1 VGLLNRLFSKRP
13 SKRDFAE
20 LVKEALAKSGI
31 TGMDYDE
38 KGFCLK
44 MSEKGN
50 VIFLDNGYAKYC
62 KADNRLRKILLEQ
75 ICSSFV
81 ESKSEMPGDFALAR
95 PHLMPIVRDSS
106 YLSLVELHSRAC
118 GLDTSNIKCPFKV
131 LVDGLSVLLA
141 YDTDQSIQQVNQAT
155 LDRWGIS
162 FGEGLQVAIDNLRE
176 RTNPN
181 LVTEEAPGVYL
192 GRWDDSYESA
202 RILLTDLIYRLSV
215 DGEPVVF
222 LPNRNQFWVTGS
234 RNAAGLKTVLKMGG
248 ETHFEPHPLS
258 PNLYLLS
265 DSKLN
270 SYIPE
275 DIPLRDEWFS
285 LRRRRESVDYT
296 QQKDSLDKVFEK
308 DNTNIFVASYK
319 IFRLDDG
326 TEYSACVWSKGVDS
340 LLPKTEKIFFVV
352 DPKEKNYVSV
362 QWEAAIPIVGHL
374 MDEES
379 NLLPTRQRVRLFP
392 SEGQL
397 DELRL
402 MTRV

>member
-1 VGLLNRLFSKRP
+1 VGLLNKLFSKQP
-13 SKRDFAE
+13 SKGDFAK
-20 LVKEALAKSGI
+20 LVKEALAKTGV
-31 TGMDYDE
+31 TGMNYDE
-38 KGFCLK
+38 KGFSLK

-50 VIFLDNGYAKYC
+50 VIFLDNSYAKYC
-62 KADNRLRKILLEQ
+62 KADNHVRKILLEQ
-75 ICSSFV
+75 ICSSFA
-81 ESKSEMPGDFALAR
+81 ESKSEIPDEFALAC
-95 PHLMPIVRDSS
+95 PNLMPIVRDSS
-106 YLSLVELHSRAC
+106 YLSLVELHCQASD
-118 GLDTSNIKCPFKV
+118 LDISNIKCPFMV
-131 LVDGLSVLLA
+131 LVDGLSVVLA

-155 LDRWGIS
+155 LDRWRVS
-162 FGEGLQVAIDNLRE
+162 FGEALQVAIDNLRE

-265 DSKLN
+265 DGKLN
-270 SYIPE
+270 FYIPE

-285 LRRRRESVDYT
+285 LKRRREAVDYT
-296 QQKDSLDKVFEK
+296 QQKDSLDKIFKK
-308 DNTNIFVASYK
+308 DKTNIFVASYK

-362 QWEAAIPIVGHL
+362 QWAAAIPVVGHL
-374 MDEES
+374 MDEKS
-379 NLLPTRQRVRLFP
+379 NLLPSRQRVRLFP

-397 DELRL
+397 DELRQ
-402 MTRV
+402 MTRA